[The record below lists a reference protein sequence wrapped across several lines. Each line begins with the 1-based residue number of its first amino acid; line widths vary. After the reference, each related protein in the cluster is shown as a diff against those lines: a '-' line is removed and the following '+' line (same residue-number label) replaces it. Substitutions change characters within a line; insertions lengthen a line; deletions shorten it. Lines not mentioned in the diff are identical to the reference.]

1 MVTYAS
7 SDRKILRFLR
17 GHAHD
22 IDKVCEHMRK
32 FLEWRDSNGVDTIRE
47 SILRGGLNHPKLFPN
62 GDKVSQSLMLK
73 TQESKVEVE
82 NI

>member
-1 MVTYAS
+1 M
-7 SDRKILRFLR
+7 K
-17 GHAHD
+17 
-22 IDKVCEHMRK
+22 KC
-32 FLEWRDSNGVDTIRE
+32 LEWRDSNGVDAIRE

-82 NI
+82 NV